1 MCSTTARTSPAGSP
15 CWNSCQS
22 PSYYAQLQVSYD
34 ELFYRQEAL
43 GEYLNV
49 FTGRV
54 YHAYSEA
61 NKAPDLHFAPEAG
74 LCWSLDFNVTPMT
87 AIIAQWINGRIY
99 VLEEIYLNNSN
110 TQEMCERFEGRAS
123 FYLQQYQAA
132 NGGQPLPIKVYGDAH
147 GQARSTS

>member
-61 NKAPDLHFAPEAG
+61 NKVPDVRFAPEAG
-74 LCWSLDFNVTPMT
+74 LCWTLDFNVTPDDGDHRPVDQRPYLR
-87 AIIAQWINGRIY
+87 AGRD
-99 VLEEIYLNNSN
+99 L
-110 TQEMCERFEGRAS
+110 FA
-123 FYLQQYQAA
+123 
-132 NGGQPLPIKVYGDAH
+132 
-147 GQARSTS
+147 